1 MDHKAHGAR
10 KILEIKNHNEIS
22 VNNITYKVDSLDFD
36 INGPLNQYSNYG
48 NHRYF
53 ISLYYN
59 SLGEISHE
67 ISPKSYQLF
76 QNYPN
81 PFNQKTIINYNLSS
95 KQLVEV
101 RGSGVYGH
109 LKELRQL
116 DFIESQNVGRMK
128 IYNTTE
134 KFRKYFGI
142 QGDADTLRQ
151 KLFTK
156 VRNRNKITR

>member
-1 MDHKAHGAR
+1 M
-10 KILEIKNHNEIS
+10 
-22 VNNITYKVDSLDFD
+22 
-36 INGPLNQYSNYG
+36 
-48 NHRYF
+48 
-53 ISLYYN
+53 
-59 SLGEISHE
+59 
-67 ISPKSYQLF
+67 
-76 QNYPN
+76 
-81 PFNQKTIINYNLSS
+81 
-95 KQLVEV
+95 
-101 RGSGVYGH
+101 YGH